1 MKPTTDTTK
10 NINCTTKTH
19 ANSNPLFLMMNM
31 AKTVRIKDA
40 EVFFPNYEEYP
51 SISVTGCLLCM
62 KKLYGWNTKFVVR
75 IGGYYYNLSG
85 HPYRDKISEL

>member
-1 MKPTTDTTK
+1 MHLHINPK
-10 NINCTTKTH
+10 NS
-19 ANSNPLFLMMNM
+19 ANFNPLFLMMNM

-40 EVFFPNYEEYP
+40 EVLFPNYEEYP
-51 SISVTGCLLCM
+51 SISVTGSLLGM